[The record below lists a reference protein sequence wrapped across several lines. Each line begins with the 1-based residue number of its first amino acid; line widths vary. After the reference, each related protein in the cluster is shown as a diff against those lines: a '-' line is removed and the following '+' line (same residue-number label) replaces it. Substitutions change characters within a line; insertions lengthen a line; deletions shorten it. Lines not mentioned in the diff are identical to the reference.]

1 MFSVAKTTFVLN
13 ENTATQG
20 EHLIRK
26 EWDRK
31 QLAGR
36 SKNFFQKQLKT

>member
-1 MFSVAKTTFVLN
+1 MLNTENKNMFLYFKLKMFRVAKTTFVLN

-26 EWDRK
+26 
-31 QLAGR
+31 Q
-36 SKNFFQKQLKT
+36 